1 MLLCQS
7 DITSK
12 NIEKKQ
18 KYLKRFEIVKEKL
31 KDVEDRDHIKYWQPP
46 IDGKEIMAH
55 FNINPCKEVGK
66 IKESIKNAI
75 LDGEIKNNKEEALSF
90 MIKKGK
96 LLGLKDGK

>member
-1 MLLCQS
+1 MFL
-7 DITSK
+7 
-12 NIEKKQ
+12 KK
-18 KYLKRFEIVKEKL
+18 FE
-31 KDVEDRDHIKYWQPP
+31 Q
-46 IDGKEIMAH
+46 
-55 FNINPCKEVGK
+55 EVGK